1 MYGTYRM
8 ITLQWCPYS
17 FGKTVAIIP
26 VWPILAI
33 FLVVSGGIIILVG
46 VGEVAR
52 SSSGTTT
59 DDDFIKLNNNVM
71 VMAYGAIGHALGYF
85 ALATNSLSAA
95 GFNALPY

>member
-71 VMAYGAIGHALGYF
+71 VMAYGAIGYLALINLLVRPARLF
-85 ALATNSLSAA
+85 
-95 GFNALPY
+95 